1 MAEEFTAKF
10 KVDISDLKQNI
21 AEANRQ
27 IKLAN
32 ATFKAETA
40 GMDKW
45 AKDADGLSSKL
56 KQLKTVLEGQK
67 TILQSYKDQ
76 LKAQQEAYD
85 ENGKRADQLRAK
97 LKELAENGVSK
108 TSAEYKEYQTALKH
122 VTREQDGN
130 GKAVD
135 TLNLKVLEQE
145 AAVKDTEKQIRH
157 YDESMEN
164 LGQETEEVTEQV
176 AEASDGFTVWKG
188 VLADLAASAIKAV
201 VSSLK
206 DMAAAAGEAWKE
218 FDEGADNITK
228 RTGATGEAAAA
239 LQEVYKN
246 VAGNVVADLGTIGD
260 AVGEV
265 NTRFGSTGEELEDLS
280 TKFLKFAELNGT
292 DVSSSIDSVQAAMAA
307 FGVETESTGDV
318 LDILNKA
325 AQDTGVP
332 LDKLTQSLLSNGPA
346 LQEMGFGINTAT
358 GFLAS
363 LEKSGIDTGTMLAGL
378 KKALQNATKDG
389 KPLNEAL
396 AEMQEKM
403 AGAATETEAAQIATE
418 LFGAK
423 AGPAIAK
430 AVQEGRV
437 SFDELSNTVQD
448 WGDSVNATFDA
459 TLDAPDQFALA
470 MQNVKVAVGSTVG
483 EFLDEHAPQI
493 TAILQDLTDNVL
505 PGATAALG
513 ALLDGFSWLI
523 DNGEGIAAAVVGIA
537 AGVGAYVAYQ
547 TALTVM
553 SEGWTALTVVTKAQT
568 IAQTALNAV
577 MAANPIGIVIAA
589 IAALVAAFVVLWN
602 TNEDFRKKVI
612 ELWTALKENISKLIE
627 GIKETVTKI
636 WNDIKETVSGTVTA
650 IKDTVTKIW
659 NNIKETVS
667 GTVSAIKDTVTSTW
681 EAVKTKVTDTVN
693 GIKEKVSEAWNNVK
707 ESVSGAVENVK
718 TKVADAW
725 DNVKSK
731 TTEIWESVK
740 SKTSEAWKNVKSSIT
755 KPIEDAKEAVR
766 KAVDSIRD
774 KINNVKLEFPKIKLP
789 HFTVT
794 GGEAPWGLMGKGSMP
809 KISVS
814 WYARGGV
821 FDSPTLLSGIGE
833 DGAEAVVPL
842 EKNKEWIRKVA
853 ADMSAELR
861 AELGAGGF
869 TSTGAGRSS
878 RTTFTQ
884 IINAPKQP
892 SRLELYRQTRNLLA
906 LREATT

>member
-108 TSAEYKEYQTALKH
+108 TSAEYKEYQTALKQ

-667 GTVSAIKDTVTSTW
+667 GTVSAIKETVTSTW

-869 TSTGAGRSS
+869 TPAGAGRSS

>member
-1 MAEEFTAKF
+1 
-10 KVDISDLKQNI
+10 
-21 AEANRQ
+21 
-27 IKLAN
+27 
-32 ATFKAETA
+32 
-40 GMDKW
+40 
-45 AKDADGLSSKL
+45 
-56 KQLKTVLEGQK
+56 
-67 TILQSYKDQ
+67 
-76 LKAQQEAYD
+76 
-85 ENGKRADQLRAK
+85 
-97 LKELAENGVSK
+97 
-108 TSAEYKEYQTALKH
+108 
-122 VTREQDGN
+122 
-130 GKAVD
+130 
-135 TLNLKVLEQE
+135 
-145 AAVKDTEKQIRH
+145 
-157 YDESMEN
+157 
-164 LGQETEEVTEQV
+164 
-176 AEASDGFTVWKG
+176 
-188 VLADLAASAIKAV
+188 
-201 VSSLK
+201 
-206 DMAAAAGEAWKE
+206 
-218 FDEGADNITK
+218 
-228 RTGATGEAAAA
+228 
-239 LQEVYKN
+239 
-246 VAGNVVADLGTIGD
+246 
-260 AVGEV
+260 
-265 NTRFGSTGEELEDLS
+265 
-280 TKFLKFAELNGT
+280 
-292 DVSSSIDSVQAAMAA
+292 
-307 FGVETESTGDV
+307 
-318 LDILNKA
+318 
-325 AQDTGVP
+325 
-332 LDKLTQSLLSNGPA
+332 
-346 LQEMGFGINTAT
+346 MGFGINTAT

-459 TLDAPDQFALA
+459 TLDASDQFSLA

-612 ELWTALKENISKLIE
+612 ELWTALKENISKLID
-627 GIKETVTKI
+627 GIKETVTNV
-636 WNDIKETVSGTVTA
+636 WNNIKETVSGIVTA
-650 IKDTVTKIW
+650 IKDTITKIW

-833 DGAEAVVPL
+833 NGAEAVVPL

-869 TSTGAGRSS
+869 TPAGAGRSS

>member
-45 AKDADGLSSKL
+45 TKDADGLSSKL

-108 TSAEYKEYQTALKH
+108 TSAEYKEYQTALKQ

-176 AEASDGFTVWKG
+176 AEASEGFTVWKG
-188 VLADLAASAIKAV
+188 VLADLASSAIKAV

-239 LQEVYKN
+239 LQEAYKN
-246 VAGNVVADLGTIGD
+246 VAGSVVADLGTVGD

-292 DVSSSIDSVQAAMAA
+292 DVPSSIDSVQAAMAA
-307 FGVETESTGDV
+307 FNVETESAGDV

-403 AGAATETEAAQIATE
+403 AGAKTETEAAQIATE

-493 TAILQDLTDNVL
+493 TSILQDLTDNVL

-602 TNEDFRKKVI
+602 TNEGFRNKVI

-636 WNDIKETVSGTVTA
+636 WNNIKETVSGTVTA
-650 IKDTVTKIW
+650 IK
-659 NNIKETVS
+659 E
-667 GTVSAIKDTVTSTW
+667 TVTSTW
-681 EAVKTKVTDTVN
+681 ENIKTKVTDTVN
-693 GIKEKVSEAWNNVK
+693 GIKEKVSEAWDNVK
-707 ESVSGAVENVK
+707 EKVSGAVENVK
-718 TKVADAW
+718 TKVTDAW

-740 SKTSEAWKNVKSSIT
+740 SKTSEAWENVKSSIT
-755 KPIEDAKEAVR
+755 KPIEDAKEAVK
-766 KAVDSIRD
+766 KAVDTIRD

-869 TSTGAGRSS
+869 TSTGTGRSS

-906 LREATT
+906 LREAAT

>member
-1 MAEEFTAKF
+1 
-10 KVDISDLKQNI
+10 
-21 AEANRQ
+21 
-27 IKLAN
+27 
-32 ATFKAETA
+32 
-40 GMDKW
+40 
-45 AKDADGLSSKL
+45 
-56 KQLKTVLEGQK
+56 
-67 TILQSYKDQ
+67 
-76 LKAQQEAYD
+76 
-85 ENGKRADQLRAK
+85 
-97 LKELAENGVSK
+97 
-108 TSAEYKEYQTALKH
+108 
-122 VTREQDGN
+122 
-130 GKAVD
+130 
-135 TLNLKVLEQE
+135 
-145 AAVKDTEKQIRH
+145 
-157 YDESMEN
+157 
-164 LGQETEEVTEQV
+164 
-176 AEASDGFTVWKG
+176 
-188 VLADLAASAIKAV
+188 
-201 VSSLK
+201 
-206 DMAAAAGEAWKE
+206 
-218 FDEGADNITK
+218 
-228 RTGATGEAAAA
+228 
-239 LQEVYKN
+239 
-246 VAGNVVADLGTIGD
+246 
-260 AVGEV
+260 
-265 NTRFGSTGEELEDLS
+265 
-280 TKFLKFAELNGT
+280 
-292 DVSSSIDSVQAAMAA
+292 
-307 FGVETESTGDV
+307 
-318 LDILNKA
+318 
-325 AQDTGVP
+325 
-332 LDKLTQSLLSNGPA
+332 
-346 LQEMGFGINTAT
+346 MGFGINTAT

-363 LEKSGIDTGTMLAGL
+363 LEKSGIDTGTMLSGL

-459 TLDAPDQFALA
+459 TLDASDQFSLA

-612 ELWTALKENISKLIE
+612 ELWTALKENISKLID
-627 GIKETVTKI
+627 GIKETVTNV
-636 WNDIKETVSGTVTA
+636 WNNIKETVSGIVTA
-650 IKDTVTKIW
+650 IKDTITKIW

-833 DGAEAVVPL
+833 NGAEAVVPL

-869 TSTGAGRSS
+869 TPAGAGRSS

>member
-1 MAEEFTAKF
+1 
-10 KVDISDLKQNI
+10 
-21 AEANRQ
+21 
-27 IKLAN
+27 
-32 ATFKAETA
+32 
-40 GMDKW
+40 
-45 AKDADGLSSKL
+45 
-56 KQLKTVLEGQK
+56 
-67 TILQSYKDQ
+67 
-76 LKAQQEAYD
+76 
-85 ENGKRADQLRAK
+85 
-97 LKELAENGVSK
+97 
-108 TSAEYKEYQTALKH
+108 
-122 VTREQDGN
+122 
-130 GKAVD
+130 
-135 TLNLKVLEQE
+135 
-145 AAVKDTEKQIRH
+145 
-157 YDESMEN
+157 
-164 LGQETEEVTEQV
+164 
-176 AEASDGFTVWKG
+176 
-188 VLADLAASAIKAV
+188 
-201 VSSLK
+201 
-206 DMAAAAGEAWKE
+206 
-218 FDEGADNITK
+218 
-228 RTGATGEAAAA
+228 
-239 LQEVYKN
+239 
-246 VAGNVVADLGTIGD
+246 
-260 AVGEV
+260 
-265 NTRFGSTGEELEDLS
+265 
-280 TKFLKFAELNGT
+280 
-292 DVSSSIDSVQAAMAA
+292 MAA
-307 FGVETESTGDV
+307 FSLDASEAGDV

-403 AGAATETEAAQIATE
+403 AGAKTETEAAQIATE

-448 WGDSVNATFDA
+448 WGDSVNQTFDA

-493 TAILQDLTDNVL
+493 TSILQDLTDNVL

-568 IAQTALNAV
+568 VAQTALNAV

-602 TNEDFRKKVI
+602 TNEGFRNKVI

-627 GIKETVTKI
+627 GIKETVT
-636 WNDIKETVSGTVTA
+636 T
-650 IKDTVTKIW
+650 IW

-667 GTVSAIKDTVTSTW
+667 GTVTAIKDTVTSTW

-718 TKVADAW
+718 TKVTDAW

-740 SKTSEAWKNVKSSIT
+740 SKTSEAWENVKSSIT

-794 GGEAPWGLMGKGSMP
+794 GGEAPWGLMGQGSMP

-853 ADMSAELR
+853 ADMSEELR
-861 AELGAGGF
+861 AELSAGGIQI
-869 TSTGAGRSS
+869 GGGGRSS

-892 SRLELYRQTRNLLA
+892 SRLELYRQTRNLLE